1 MDADA
6 ELTGMYSQ
14 RVPES
19 DTPPGPARHPHLTR
33 RDTLIRYLTAN
44 PSYLQV
50 TPLALVIL
58 LFLLFPVL
66 TILIVSFWDYDA
78 YRLIP
83 DLILENYEFLLTSP
97 VTLKA
102 YLKTFFYAATTWAI
116 TLVLG
121 FTVAYYLAFHIR
133 SSLLQGMLFV
143 LCTLPF
149 LTSNIIR
156 MISWIPLLGRNGLV
170 NSTLLELKLI
180 DAPIEWLLYSDFAVV
195 LAFVHLYTL
204 FMVVPIF
211 NSMMR
216 IDRNLIEASID
227 AGASGLQTIFQ
238 VVVPLCRSGIAIGSI
253 FVVTL
258 VMGDFITVGIMSGG
272 LSASVGVLIRNE
284 ISLLQYPAAAA
295 GAVVLLTTVL
305 IMLGILFRFINIKKE
320 L

>member
-1 MDADA
+1 M
-6 ELTGMYSQ
+6 
-14 RVPES
+14 RF
-19 DTPPGPARHPHLTR
+19 
-33 RDTLIRYLTAN
+33 LTAN

-58 LFLLFPVL
+58 LFLLFPVA
-66 TILIVSFWDYDA
+66 TIVIVSFWDFNA
-78 YRLIP
+78 YQLIP
-83 DLILENYEFLLTSP
+83 DFIFENYEFLLTSS
-97 VTLKA
+97 VTLSA
-102 YLKTFFYAATTWAI
+102 YLKTFFYAITTWAI
-116 TLVLG
+116 TLTLG
-121 FTVAYYLAFHIR
+121 FTVAYYLAFYIR
-133 SSLLQGMLFV
+133 SPLLQGVLFV
-143 LCTLPF
+143 LCTVPF

-170 NSTLLELKLI
+170 NSTLQEINLI

-227 AGASGLQTIFQ
+227 AGASAFQTIFQ
-238 VVVPLCRSGIAIGSI
+238 VVVPLCKSGIAIGSI

-258 VMGDFITVGIMSGG
+258 VMGDFITVSLMSGG

-295 GAVVLLTTVL
+295 GAVVLLITVL
-305 IMLGILFRFINIKKE
+305 IMLSIMFRFINIKKE

>member
-1 MDADA
+1 MRSLA
-6 ELTGMYSQ
+6 
-14 RVPES
+14 
-19 DTPPGPARHPHLTR
+19 H
-33 RDTLIRYLTAN
+33 N

-66 TILIVSFWDYDA
+66 TILMVSFWDFNA
-78 YRLIP
+78 YQLIP
-83 DLILENYEFLLTSP
+83 DFILENYQFLLTSD

-102 YLKTFFYAATTWAI
+102 YLKTFFYAFTTWAI
-116 TLVLG
+116 TLGLG
-121 FTVAYYLAFHIR
+121 FTLAYYLAFYVR
-133 SSLLQGMLFV
+133 SPLLQSVLFV
-143 LCTLPF
+143 LCTVPF

-156 MISWIPLLGRNGLV
+156 MISWIPLLGRNGMI
-170 NSTLLELKLI
+170 NATLQQLELI

-195 LAFVHLYTL
+195 LAFVHLYAL

-216 IDRNLIEASID
+216 IDRNLMEASID
-227 AGASGLQTIFQ
+227 AGASALQTVFQ
-238 VVVPLCRSGIAIGSI
+238 VVVPLCKSGITIGSI

-258 VMGDFITVGIMSGG
+258 VMGDFITVRLMSGG
-272 LSASVGVLIRNE
+272 LSASVGVLIHNE

-295 GAVVLLTTVL
+295 GAIVLLLTVL
-305 IMLGILFRFINIKKE
+305 LMLSILFRFINIKKE